1 MFWWSLTRTTVTS
14 NQWISIHFK
23 AGLFQVSKY
32 IVISMMSAFFT
43 LIAKINIWITCLA
56 FLVMAETALLLNYNH
71 TNDLFTTLT
80 TQTNQ
85 REWPNI
91 NDGLK
96 LTNQFIWTGYGTLNW
111 QQLLTD
117 SDDVVRSGYRNVSQQ
132 YRLKSIS
139 GLLSLRQLD
148 YMIIH
153 I

>member
-71 TNDLFTTLT
+71 ANDLFTTLT

-91 NDGLK
+91 NDG

-117 SDDVVRSGYRNVSQQ
+117 SDDVVRSGYWNVSQQ

-139 GLLSLRQLD
+139 GLLSPRQLD

>member
-1 MFWWSLTRTTVTS
+1 MDWNWPITTELLHS
-14 NQWISIHFK
+14 S
-23 AGLFQVSKY
+23 
-32 IVISMMSAFFT
+32 
-43 LIAKINIWITCLA
+43 LIANNIIA
-56 FLVMAETALLLNYNH
+56 
-71 TNDLFTTLT
+71 
-80 TQTNQ
+80 
-85 REWPNI
+85 
-91 NDGLK
+91 K

-117 SDDVVRSGYRNVSQQ
+117 SDDVVRSGYQNVSQQ